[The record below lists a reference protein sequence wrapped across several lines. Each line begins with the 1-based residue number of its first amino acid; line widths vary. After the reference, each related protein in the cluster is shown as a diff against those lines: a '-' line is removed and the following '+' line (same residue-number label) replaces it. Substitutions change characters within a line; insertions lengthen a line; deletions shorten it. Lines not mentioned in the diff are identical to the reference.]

1 MQCKLFPVKR
11 TIAIKLNVSDLQN
24 EALCEL
30 QKQFSAACNTTAA
43 TAAQEKERNRIRLH
57 HLCYR
62 SLRKSFPQLGSQM
75 CCNAIAKTSAAL
87 KAQKHPKQV
96 LFKQERSVH
105 FDKRTY
111 SLKNSVLSLFTL
123 CGRIRIPVE
132 ISEFHKG
139 FLDFGTP
146 KEAELVRRGK
156 RWFFHLTLDFPDVL
170 PVGTGSAMGVDL
182 GENVLA
188 ATSTGKLFGGGPLRA
203 HRDQFLGTR
212 KRLQRNG
219 SQSAKGRLRQIS
231 GRERRSVKHVN
242 HCVSKEIVQ
251 EAHRNGCSTIV
262 MEDLKNI
269 RERIK
274 AGKKV
279 RSRLHRWS
287 FDQLRQ
293 FVEYKAAAHGIQV
306 LYVNPAYTSQTCS
319 HCFSLGT
326 RLKHRFSC
334 SNCGSLQHSDLN
346 ASRNI
351 LGLGL
356 SADRPTGDVNR
367 RLSPPQADDKAS
379 AFRRELFTTNV
390 ANTALFGK
398 LLQYGPG
405 SNRFKKSVCP

>member
-11 TIAIKLNVSDLQN
+11 TIAIKLSVLDLQS
-24 EALCEL
+24 EAFCEL
-30 QKQFSAACNTTAA
+30 QELFTAACNQVAA
-43 TAAQEKERNRIRLH
+43 AALLEKERNRIRLH

-62 SLRKSFPQLGSQM
+62 SLRESLPQLGAQM
-75 CCNAIAKTSAAL
+75 CCTAIAKTSNAL
-87 KAQKHPKQV
+87 KAQKHPKLL
-96 LFKQERSVH
+96 LFKNGCSIH

-111 SLKNSVLSLFTL
+111 SLKNGILSLFTL
-123 CGRIRIPVE
+123 RGRIRIPLE
-132 ISEFHKG
+132 ISAFHKG

-156 RWFFHLTLDFPDVL
+156 RWFFHLVLDLPDVL
-170 PVGTGSAMGVDL
+170 PIETGNAMGVDL

-212 KRLQRNG
+212 KRLQSNG
-219 SQSAKGRLRQIS
+219 SQSAKRRLRKIS
-231 GRERRSVKHVN
+231 GREKRSVKHVN
-242 HCVSKEIVQ
+242 HCISKEIVQ

-269 RERIK
+269 RERIR

-293 FVEYKAAAHGIQV
+293 FVEYKAAAQGIHV
-306 LYVNPAYTSQTCS
+306 VYVNPAYTSKTCS
-319 HCFSLGT
+319 CCVSLGV

-351 LGLGL
+351 LRLGR
-356 SADRPTGDVNR
+356 SADRSTGDVNR
-367 RLSPPQADDKAS
+367 RHIA
-379 AFRRELFTTNV
+379 AFSGR
-390 ANTALFGK
+390 
-398 LLQYGPG
+398 
-405 SNRFKKSVCP
+405 